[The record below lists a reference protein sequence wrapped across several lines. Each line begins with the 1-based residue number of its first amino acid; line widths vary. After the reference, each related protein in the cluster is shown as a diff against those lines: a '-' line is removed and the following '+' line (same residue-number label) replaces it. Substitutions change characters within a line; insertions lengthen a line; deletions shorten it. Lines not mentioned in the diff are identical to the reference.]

1 VPRLFRSLS
10 GLAARRC
17 RPGGPFPLVVVASL
31 VLGAPA
37 AFAKSPA
44 QIAASAVPAVVS
56 IESTFD
62 TQSSFGTDEEA
73 VGTGS
78 GFVLDRA
85 GRILTSDHLIEDA
98 TKIHVSFA
106 DGTKVHATVLS
117 KDPLLDLA
125 VLKVKVGASTL
136 HPLVI
141 GYAENLHLG
150 DPLVAIGNPFG
161 LDRSVS
167 VGAVSGLHR
176 QITAPNGF
184 TVSNAVQTDTPI
196 NHGKSGGPLL
206 DAGGRVIGVND
217 QLVNSGV
224 DANVGVAFAI
234 ALDLPARTAIRELM
248 AGKTVRHAWLGVSLD
263 DLDAIVTTSVR
274 VHATVGALIT
284 GVVAGGPAAKAGIR
298 GGSSIASID
307 GVDFC
312 LGGDIVTAV
321 DGKKVTD
328 SAGLQTA
335 IAHDGPGAKVKLTV
349 VRASG
354 TRTTITVTL
363 RTQPTTNPGA
373 TTGCG

>member
-10 GLAARRC
+10 GLAARLC
-17 RPGGPFPLVVVASL
+17 RPGGSFPLVVVASL

-161 LDRSVS
+161 LNRSVS
-167 VGAVSGLHR
+167 VGVVSGLHR

-196 NHGKSGGPLL
+196 NHGNSGGPLL

-263 DLDAIVTTSVR
+263 DLDVILTTSGR

-298 GGSSIASID
+298 GGSSIATID

-328 SAGLQTA
+328 SAALQTA
-335 IAHDGPGAKVKLTV
+335 IAHDRPGAKVKLTV
-349 VRASG
+349 VRAGG